1 MAKKTFIS
9 YKYSEAK
16 DLRDDIIEA
25 LGDDASY
32 YSGETSDSPDMT
44 DKTTDYIR
52 GKLKDMIY
60 STSVTIV
67 IISPNMKMSEWIDW
81 EIEYSLKQIKR
92 GDVASGTNGIIGV
105 VMKYNEGYSWLRPT
119 KINVDGCSSIST
131 NIDYLYAIIT
141 KNRFNQDPKVYS
153 CDKCQTVNQLQGS
166 YISLIN
172 QEEFL
177 SNPNYY
183 IENAYDKSKDINNYE
198 VSRKK

>member
-16 DLRDDIIEA
+16 DLRDNIIEA
-25 LGDDASY
+25 LGDDATY
-32 YSGETSDSPDMT
+32 YLGETSDSPDMT

-52 GKLKDMIY
+52 GKLKDKIY

-67 IISPNMKMSEWIDW
+67 IISPDMKASKWIDW

-92 GDVASGTNGIIGV
+92 GDIASGTNGIVGV
-105 VMKYNEGYSWLRPT
+105 VMKYNGDYSWLRPT
-119 KINVDGCSSIST
+119 KIKVDGCSIIST
-131 NIDYLYAIIT
+131 NDDYLYAIIAN
-141 KNRFNQDPKVYS
+141 NRFNQNPKVYS
-153 CDKCQTVNQLQGS
+153 CDKCQTVNQLNGS

-172 QEEFL
+172 QEDFL

-183 IENAYDKSKDINNYE
+183 IENAYEKSKDTNSYN